1 MDALVVGGL
10 AAWTVALATLNYYA
24 LIAPQRLLALFRS
37 SEDDASWLSEE
48 GGAISAMR
56 FALGVAVFLSGF
68 LTGLATVFLASTQ

>member
-24 LIAPQRLLALFRS
+24 LIAPRRLMALFRQ
-37 SEDDASWLSEE
+37 SEE
-48 GGAISAMR
+48 DAAWVVEEGAAVRALRI
-56 FALGVAVFLSGF
+56 ALGVAVFLSGF